1 MYKYKMN
8 KQCVEIEN
16 IYGMIK
22 LYRLYENTTENNKRI
37 RRKNMK
43 NMKQWIALVL
53 ALVLCL
59 GTMAAC
65 AAAPAPTTPTETEAP
80 VETTAPAET
89 TAPVEEEMVFTE
101 APFLTAAGTYG
112 KVEDRLPVADDVMIE
127 SVDAAGN
134 ALEIGVYGGELKRS
148 AGGGNWDAGKP
159 IEEGLFRFNTS
170 GTVEPNV
177 AKGYDVSDD
186 YTVYTIYLREGMKWS
201 DGEPF
206 TAEDCVWFYNA
217 VCLNKVDGK
226 GVRSCH
232 KDANG
237 DPAVVEKVDDTTFTV
252 TFGTP
257 KYDFVEALTVDL
269 KWHYAPK
276 HVFEKMVD
284 LVIESKGMEDG
295 DAKTAKE
302 AEALAAAQ
310 EICGVEFSDIG
321 KAGKEMLY
329 YFWNYP
335 GIPTLNP
342 FVLSTEEGKNS
353 IKGEYYEFVRNP
365 YYWKVDAKGQQL
377 PYMDKI
383 VYTTVQNETQTLMLL
398 LDGTVDYQT
407 IAVQDAPTVLDA
419 ETTSGTKINLYQWAP
434 TYWGSGEYQLH
445 LNLGIAD
452 EQKNALFNNP
462 DFRQA
467 LSIAVDRVEMAATL
481 TNNWNEP
488 GQAAPQEGALGYSE
502 EWANQWTE
510 YDPAKAQTLLES
522 AGLTKGSDG
531 FYAFADGTKFE
542 LNIVSVADS
551 GAGTT
556 YEFLKKYFN
565 AVGIHCN
572 FNDYDRSVVDN
583 DLMAGSIECMLFP
596 VTPIGDISIALKPN
610 SMIPGSATN
619 VAWYGTMNEETATG
633 DLKTLIDLKQK
644 LDETGDPDARAQIVN
659 DMMALHQ
666 KNQWTIGYIAEAP
679 AIHAVNARIHNFPD
693 GLVWSDIYRD
703 MGIAHCQ
710 CWFIQE

>member
-170 GTVEPNV
+170 GAVEPNV

-201 DGEPF
+201 DGDPF

>member
-1 MYKYKMN
+1 MN

-170 GTVEPNV
+170 GAVEPNV

-276 HVFEKMVD
+276 HIFEKMVD

-310 EICGVEFSDIG
+310 EIVDFIENGV
-321 KAGKEMLY
+321 
-329 YFWNYP
+329 
-335 GIPTLNP
+335 
-342 FVLSTEEGKNS
+342 
-353 IKGEYYEFVRNP
+353 
-365 YYWKVDAKGQQL
+365 
-377 PYMDKI
+377 
-383 VYTTVQNETQTLMLL
+383 
-398 LDGTVDYQT
+398 
-407 IAVQDAPTVLDA
+407 
-419 ETTSGTKINLYQWAP
+419 
-434 TYWGSGEYQLH
+434 
-445 LNLGIAD
+445 
-452 EQKNALFNNP
+452 
-462 DFRQA
+462 
-467 LSIAVDRVEMAATL
+467 
-481 TNNWNEP
+481 
-488 GQAAPQEGALGYSE
+488 
-502 EWANQWTE
+502 
-510 YDPAKAQTLLES
+510 
-522 AGLTKGSDG
+522 
-531 FYAFADGTKFE
+531 
-542 LNIVSVADS
+542 
-551 GAGTT
+551 
-556 YEFLKKYFN
+556 KK
-565 AVGIHCN
+565 C
-572 FNDYDRSVVDN
+572 
-583 DLMAGSIECMLFP
+583 
-596 VTPIGDISIALKPN
+596 
-610 SMIPGSATN
+610 
-619 VAWYGTMNEETATG
+619 
-633 DLKTLIDLKQK
+633 Q
-644 LDETGDPDARAQIVN
+644 VN
-659 DMMALHQ
+659 H
-666 KNQWTIGYIAEAP
+666 
-679 AIHAVNARIHNFPD
+679 
-693 GLVWSDIYRD
+693 
-703 MGIAHCQ
+703 
-710 CWFIQE
+710 